1 MVGLYDNKMLL
12 VKLPLIWDVHKPC
25 CLGTGGGGGPK
36 IAYCMAFFKWLAY
49 IKYEGFLQEL
59 EMAFVFAVKISIYIV
74 CFEEFCFFI
83 SKH

>member
-1 MVGLYDNKMLL
+1 MTIRCCWLNSLSFGTSINHVVL
-12 VKLPLIWDVHKPC
+12 VQ
-25 CLGTGGGGGPK
+25 GEGGGSK